1 LTLQLDATFDKAS
14 SLLTLTDPKVID
26 INQYALRADL
36 RGLVILMGQMPDS
49 DTRLQLARVVRDT
62 RNLLFSPEKIVSEV
76 TAKAAKQTNLNTL
89 LTGQNEPIA
98 LISALSAQ
106 LNDGAKSRVFTANTD
121 LSRATQSLVLTV
133 SLTAF
138 ASLITIIV
146 ASFYIV
152 ERQINRRMARLTTA
166 VLSIAD
172 GDTDYAVDVDVDG
185 PDELGK
191 ISKALEVFKLNA
203 KELSRSNTEL
213 EKFAY
218 AAAHDLRSPLR
229 AIQDLI
235 EWTMED
241 RDNNFSAD
249 GEQNMAL
256 LQNRIERLNR
266 LLSDLL
272 EYSRVGQE
280 ETDITE
286 LSLGAVVQEMG
297 DFLDP
302 DGR

>member
-1 LTLQLDATFDKAS
+1 
-14 SLLTLTDPKVID
+14 
-26 INQYALRADL
+26 
-36 RGLVILMGQMPDS
+36 M
-49 DTRLQLARVVRDT
+49 
-62 RNLLFSPEKIVSEV
+62 
-76 TAKAAKQTNLNTL
+76 
-89 LTGQNEPIA
+89 
-98 LISALSAQ
+98 
-106 LNDGAKSRVFTANTD
+106 FTTNTD

-172 GDTDYAVDVDVDG
+172 GDTDYAVDVDVDVDG